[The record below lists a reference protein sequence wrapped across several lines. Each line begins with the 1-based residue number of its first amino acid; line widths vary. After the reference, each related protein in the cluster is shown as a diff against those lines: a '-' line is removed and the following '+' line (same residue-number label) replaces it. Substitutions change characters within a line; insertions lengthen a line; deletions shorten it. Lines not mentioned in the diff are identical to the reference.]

1 MTASSI
7 TTSTNDERAV
17 LGCAV
22 RDDKC
27 AALVLTRL
35 SEDDFTDLD
44 LGDAFRELREVWKK
58 YGRAD
63 AVTVSRLPH
72 AELLVSCADTVP
84 SLSGCEIYIAHVKEK
99 AVQMKAAT
107 IALEIATGKLST
119 QEIAERAGDIA
130 RLTIGGGRV
139 KIRTMPEMLVDFL
152 KTHRKGEK
160 PEYIKTGLGLEDFVR
175 VKPGNFFVIGARPS
189 VGKTAYSLQMALNI
203 ARAGK
208 KVLYFSLETN
218 SEGISER
225 IVACAGG
232 YRLVDVM
239 DNEISWDTQRE
250 AKAIDIL
257 SRYKVDVVDT
267 VYSPAVMEALAV
279 AHGYDAIVIDYLG
292 LMDPGER
299 TNSLYERVTKMSMA
313 LHRIAQKNNLL
324 VIALCQ
330 LNRGGTE
337 VPKMEHLR
345 ESGQIEQDADVIVLL
360 HSDEEKEEYTAIVAK
375 NKTGKCGAIPLWYD
389 REKQHFSVIETRRS
403 E

>member
-189 VGKTAYSLQMALNI
+189 VGKTAYPNATQINVYI
-203 ARAGK
+203 
-208 KVLYFSLETN
+208 N
-218 SEGISER
+218 SYGGSVFEG
-225 IVACAGG
+225 
-232 YRLVDVM
+232 
-239 DNEISWDTQRE
+239 T
-250 AKAIDIL
+250 AIYNQL
-257 SRYKVDVVDT
+257 RRHPAHKT
-267 VYSPAVMEALAV
+267 VYVDGFACSIASVIAMAGDEVVMPRNALMMIHNMWMCTVGNSAELRK
-279 AHGYDAIVIDYLG
+279 AANDLDIINNAGRQAYLAKTGEKLDEGRLTEMMDAETWLTAEECIALG
-292 LMDPGER
+292 LADR
-299 TNSLYERVTKMSMA
+299 Y
-313 LHRIAQKNNLL
+313 AQ
-324 VIALCQ
+324 
-330 LNRGGTE
+330 
-337 VPKMEHLR
+337 
-345 ESGQIEQDADVIVLL
+345 QDADMSKAAGVLQKANL
-360 HSDEEKEEYTAIVAK
+360 NLEQRISLQKSLAAQLRQLTEVKPKADLDKK
-375 NKTGKCGAIPLWYD
+375 
-389 REKQHFSVIETRRS
+389 EKQEQPEGVVKMLAGIFMPQK
-403 E
+403 